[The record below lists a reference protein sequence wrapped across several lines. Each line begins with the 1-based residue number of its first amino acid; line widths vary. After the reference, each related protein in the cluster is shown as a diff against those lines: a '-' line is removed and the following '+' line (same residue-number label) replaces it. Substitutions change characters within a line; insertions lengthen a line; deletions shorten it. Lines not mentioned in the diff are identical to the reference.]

1 MAAGEG
7 NAFSHVFERN
17 GTIVKE
23 SNSDGAATRLAGDH
37 VTPIPP
43 VARARRA
50 PGSRLLGLPMLVVDD
65 NDDNRELLTFVLA
78 KEGADVRGVASAS
91 AALALMKRWRPRML
105 VSDLA
110 MPDEDGCSLVR
121 QVKELPFGAD
131 IHAIA
136 ITGQDSPEI
145 REEARLAGFELHI
158 GKPFQAE
165 MLVMFI
171 MGLADRLNLFDAI
184 PPQP

>member
-1 MAAGEG
+1 M
-7 NAFSHVFERN
+7 
-17 GTIVKE
+17 KE
-23 SNSDGAATRLAGDH
+23 DKTNGAAALRLVAD
-37 VTPIPP
+37 PAEPPPP
-43 VARARRA
+43 VAHSRKA
-50 PGSRLLGLPMLVVDD
+50 PGTRLLGLPMLVVDD
-65 NDDNRELLTFVLA
+65 NDDSRDLMTYVLS
-78 KEGADVRGVASAS
+78 KEGADVRAVSSAS

-110 MPDEDGCSLVR
+110 MPDEDGCALVR
-121 QVKELPFGAD
+121 RVKELPFGAD
-131 IHAIA
+131 VHAIA

-165 MLVMFI
+165 MLIMF
-171 MGLADRLNLFDAI
+171 LAGMAERLELFDGVSPAI

>member
-1 MAAGEG
+1 MG
-7 NAFSHVFERN
+7 S
-17 GTIVKE
+17 IVKE
-23 SNSDGAATRLAGDH
+23 NDSNGVALQVAADRA
-37 VTPIPP
+37 TPLPP
-43 VARARRA
+43 VVLARRA
-50 PGSRLLGLPMLVVDD
+50 PGARLLGLPMLVVDD
-65 NDDNRELLTFVLA
+65 NDDSRELLTFVLA
-78 KEGADVRGVASAS
+78 KEGADVRAVSSAP

-121 QVKELPFGAD
+121 RVKELPYGAD
-131 IHAIA
+131 VHAIA

-165 MLVMFI
+165 MLIMFI
-171 MGLADRLNLFDAI
+171 MGMADRLHLFDGLGPAI
-184 PPQP
+184 PPHP